1 MHLLASVT
9 VMIDHS
15 KVTYDLFF
23 NSQTIRYFFQPTCLL
38 TAWYLAPSF
47 SLFKK
52 ESSWITQGL
61 RDEAIKSQAID
72 KIRQLHSLQD
82 LPADLRDICLKVTP

>member
-9 VMIDHS
+9 LMVHHS
-15 KVTYDLFF
+15 KVSYDLFF
-23 NSQTIRYFFQPTCLL
+23 HSETVRYFFQPTCLL

-52 ESSWITQGL
+52 GTSWQVRGIN
-61 RDEAIKSQAID
+61 DEGVKLQAIETLKD
-72 KIRQLHSLQD
+72 LQSTPFVLEPEEQL
-82 LPADLRDICLKVTP
+82 ATV

>member
-9 VMIDHS
+9 LMVHHS

-23 NSQTIRYFFQPTCLL
+23 HSETIRYFFQPTCLL

-52 ESSWITQGL
+52 GTLWQVQGIN
-61 RDEAIKSQAID
+61 DEEVKLQAIESIKELQSIPFISD
-72 KIRQLHSLQD
+72 PEEQL
-82 LPADLRDICLKVTP
+82 ATI